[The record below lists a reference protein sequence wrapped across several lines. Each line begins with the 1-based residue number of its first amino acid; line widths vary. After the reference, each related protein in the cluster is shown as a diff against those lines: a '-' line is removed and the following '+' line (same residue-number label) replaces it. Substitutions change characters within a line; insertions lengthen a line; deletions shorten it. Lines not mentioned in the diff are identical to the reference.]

1 MKNGL
6 KFAAR
11 SFARGARRGRFSL
24 TGPPSFAMMYRKGAP
39 RAAHTFT
46 AGDGWM
52 KVAII
57 IGSDSDWPIMK
68 PAAETLKRFGVEA
81 EVTVASA
88 HRTPARVEA
97 FVRGAEER
105 GVGAFIAAAGGAA
118 HLAGVVASHTV
129 RPVIGVPVNATPLG
143 GMDALLATV
152 QMPSGI
158 PVATMAVNG
167 AKNAA
172 LFAVSAL
179 AAGEPALLEKLR
191 AYREELAK
199 EVEKKAALVAAQA

>member
-1 MKNGL
+1 MGDDGRMK
-6 KFAAR
+6 A
-11 SFARGARRGRFSL
+11 
-24 TGPPSFAMMYRKGAP
+24 
-39 RAAHTFT
+39 
-46 AGDGWM
+46 
-52 KVAII
+52 AII

-68 PAAETLKRFGVEA
+68 PAAETLKQFGVEA

-97 FVRGAEER
+97 FVREAEAQ
-105 GVGAFIAAAGGAA
+105 GVGVFIAAAGGAA

-129 RPVIGVPVNATPLG
+129 LPVIGVPINATPMM
-143 GMDALLATV
+143 GMDALLSTV

-172 LFAVSAL
+172 LFAVQVL
-179 AAGEPALLEKLR
+179 AGREPSLFDKLKAFREK
-191 AYREELAK
+191 LAK
-199 EVEKKAALVAAQA
+199 EVETKAAHVAAQL